1 MSERSPVANTGRK
14 HLCFD
19 RLLDEQPHWALRFWL
34 LGAALVLAG
43 SVVFSLT
50 ATPLVLVLQALFFA
64 ALFTWA
70 VWPLFAARYPAPCRR
85 QR

>member
-1 MSERSPVANTGRK
+1 MSMRSATGNTGRK

-19 RLLDEQPHWALRFWL
+19 RLLDEQPYWALRFWL

-43 SVVFSLT
+43 SAVISLT
-50 ATPLVLVLQALFFA
+50 AKPLVLPLQALFFA
-64 ALFTWA
+64 ALFAWA
-70 VWPLFAARYPAPCRR
+70 VWPLFAARYPSPCRR